1 MPMRRAYLRLVLIF
15 LCLSGMASGH
25 ADEKRVY
32 RWQDANRMA
41 ILHTPASLIGH
52 PAPLVIALYGSDDN
66 AEGFQKAIRWDR
78 VADRGNFIVAYPD
91 AIDGRWNYG
100 PTPLAKMP
108 LINGR
113 PADDIGFLRM
123 MIDDLVARHIVDKN
137 RIYATGFSRGAL
149 MSFTLACALP
159 DKIAAIATISS
170 PMTEAQIEDCKPG
183 HPKPV
188 MMINGTADGSL
199 PFGGSVWRNTRF
211 LSVPDTLDYWRR
223 INQCA
228 GQDDG
233 QTLPHLNKNDLTHAI
248 LFNWTGCR
256 AGTGVRFYKIENGG
270 HSWPRLVD
278 PNDPEPTHGMP
289 SGGRNGDFET
299 PSEVW
304 DFFKQYQLQQ

>member
-1 MPMRRAYLRLVLIF
+1 MRRADLRLVVVF
-15 LCLSGMASGH
+15 LGLMGTASAQ
-25 ADEKRVY
+25 ADEKQSY
-32 RWQDANRMA
+32 QWQGATRTA
-41 ILHTPASLIGH
+41 ILHTPEHLGGH

-78 VADRGNFIVAYPD
+78 VADRENFIVAYPE

-100 PTPLAKMP
+100 RANQPKVP
-108 LINGR
+108 LIHGH
-113 PADDIGFLRM
+113 PADDIGFLRI
-123 MIDDLVARHIVDKN
+123 MIDDLVAKHVVDQN

-170 PMTEAQIEDCKPG
+170 PMSEDQIEDCKPG

-199 PFGGSVWRNTRF
+199 PYGGSTWRNTRF
-211 LSVPDTLDYWRR
+211 LPVPDTLEYWART
-223 INQCA
+223 NGCA

-248 LFNWTGCR
+248 LFNWKGCQ
-256 AGTGVRFYKIENGG
+256 AGTAVRFYKIENGG

-299 PSEVW
+299 PLEAW
-304 DFFKQYQLQQ
+304 NFFKQYQLRQ